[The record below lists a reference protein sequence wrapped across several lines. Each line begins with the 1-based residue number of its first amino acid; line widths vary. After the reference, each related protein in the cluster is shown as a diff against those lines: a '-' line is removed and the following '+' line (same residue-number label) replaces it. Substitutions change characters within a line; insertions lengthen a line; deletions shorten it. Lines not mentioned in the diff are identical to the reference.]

1 MLGWL
6 LDYLVLGW
14 AGVSLTVC
22 LSVWIIGVQGPG
34 SGANAIVLPSTHLH
48 AHAHAHTHTHTG
60 AQADQTTADQDR
72 AQGGQ
77 PEQTGPLNLTP
88 GDRSS
93 VQRAAAAGCLVEP
106 TQAASSSTPSPP
118 SARTASCPSNTRSF
132 SGILLDVCPRTPCF
146 LFLAAPGSPGRKLC
160 HIVVSSTSLL
170 PGESH
175 AFPLPSKLSN
185 PKPKTTSDGGEPQ
198 LAVCH
203 AMPPC
208 HAMSPTCTLLS
219 CEPRLPPICH
229 LVATAAPGLEAFL
242 SWRSDIG
249 SQPVGSRCA
258 REREGHGKQA
268 SRAGIRA
275 STAQVPPPGHGD
287 EAQSPMWP
295 ALVHH
300 EPASPNTSHPPPRL
314 LDEGSARAGTRHACR
329 AWVSRGVALLICVS
343 VNGAGRA
350 PSRRQLL

>member
-22 LSVWIIGVQGPG
+22 LSVWIIGVQGPA

-258 REREGHGKQA
+258 RERGPWQA
-268 SRAGIRA
+268 SEQGRHSSEHSA
-275 STAQVPPPGHGD
+275 SA
-287 EAQSPMWP
+287 A
-295 ALVHH
+295 
-300 EPASPNTSHPPPRL
+300 PRPW
-314 LDEGSARAGTRHACR
+314 R
-329 AWVSRGVALLICVS
+329 
-343 VNGAGRA
+343 
-350 PSRRQLL
+350 